1 MKPMYKEITDV
12 KEEDVVDDPK
22 ERTKQGDDIVYNYKK
37 RKIELTDFDKK
48 NRKRKEKYKVTKK
61 KNQGDEIIT
70 SLSSKETNNR
80 NNIKKK

>member
-48 NRKRKEKYKVTKK
+48 NRKRIYERK
-61 KNQGDEIIT
+61 I
-70 SLSSKETNNR
+70 
-80 NNIKKK
+80 

>member
-1 MKPMYKEITDV
+1 MYKEITDG
-12 KEEDVVDDPK
+12 KEEDVVDDTK
-22 ERTKQGDDIVYNYKK
+22 ECTKQGDDIVYNYKK

-48 NRKRKEKYKVTKK
+48 IGKEYIKEKYKVTKK

-70 SLSSKETNNR
+70 SLSFEETNNR

>member
-22 ERTKQGDDIVYNYKK
+22 ECKKQGDDIVYNYKK

-48 NRKRKEKYKVTKK
+48 NKKKIYKRK
-61 KNQGDEIIT
+61 I
-70 SLSSKETNNR
+70 
-80 NNIKKK
+80 

>member
-22 ERTKQGDDIVYNYKK
+22 ECTKQGDDIVYNYKK

-48 NRKRKEKYKVTKK
+48 KQEK
-61 KNQGDEIIT
+61 
-70 SLSSKETNNR
+70 
-80 NNIKKK
+80 NI